1 MAISEQDLLLLDALQ
16 GGIPIAA
23 EPYKVI
29 GDKIGMSEEEVLLRL
44 TNLLDVGTLK
54 RFGII
59 VRHHELGYRCNGMCV
74 WEVPEDRL
82 VEIGQKFSKYDF
94 VTLCYERPKR
104 LPDWPYNLFCMIHG
118 KERDTVIAQAEQL
131 ARDNDLLDIKRDIL
145 FSTKRFKQRGA
156 HYGLC
161 RPADIKLRKP
171 A

>member
-1 MAISEQDLLLLDALQ
+1 MALVEEDLILLDALQ
-16 GGIPIAA
+16 GGLPITS

-29 GDKIGMSEEEVLLRL
+29 AEKIGMTEMDVLDRL
-44 TNLLDVGTLK
+44 QNLLNRGILK

-59 VRHHELGYRCNGMCV
+59 VRHHELGYCCNGMCV
-74 WEVPEDRL
+74 WEIPNNRL
-82 VEIGQKFSKYDF
+82 VEIGDAFSAYDF

-118 KERDTVIAQAEQL
+118 KERNTVLEQAERL
-131 ARDNDLLDIKRDIL
+131 ARENGLMAVKRDIL

-161 RPADIKLRKP
+161 KPADIKLREL

>member
-1 MAISEQDLLLLDALQ
+1 MALIEQDLLLLDALQ
-16 GGIPIAA
+16 GGLPIAA

-29 GDKIGMSEEEVLLRL
+29 ADKIGMTEIEVLNRL
-44 TNLLDVGTLK
+44 HILLDSGTLK

-59 VRHHELGYRCNGMCV
+59 VRHHELGYRSNGMCV
-74 WEVPEDRL
+74 WDVPYERL
-82 VEIGQKFSKYDF
+82 DEIGNAFSAYDF
-94 VTLCYERPKR
+94 VTLCYERPRR

-118 KERDTVIAQAEQL
+118 KERDTVIEQAERL
-131 ARDNDLLDIKRDIL
+131 AKDNGLVDVQRHIL

-161 RPADIKLRKP
+161 KPAEIKLREP